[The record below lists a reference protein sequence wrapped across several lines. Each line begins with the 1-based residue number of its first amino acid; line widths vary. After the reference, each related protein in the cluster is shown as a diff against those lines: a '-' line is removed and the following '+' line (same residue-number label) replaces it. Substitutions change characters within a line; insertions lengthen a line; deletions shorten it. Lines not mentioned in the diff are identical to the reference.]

1 MRVILDKDIIHSP
14 SHLFYDES
22 TDEYGW
28 TDCFFKDSYVIT
40 DKLGITYNI
49 NEIRKLLGL
58 PEIYPRFETF
68 EKAYG
73 ELTDCPVPWFYVI
86 PKKLFLGHMRDI
98 FSKALSQIS
107 LDNDN
112 KYIDIFLSE
121 REMLCNLVQSK
132 IDNEKIGR
140 YIDDEENP
148 TVKKT
153 LQTFIGDSGWAPD
166 VFYSQTVTSTGRIVV
181 KKGPNI
187 LTLPKKYRDVLTSRY
202 EGGHIMEVDFTSL
215 EPMVLANLNG
225 ITIEGDIYES
235 LSNRLF
241 DGEVSRATTKLLML
255 SALYGAS
262 KSTIES
268 LIPKKYTTGDLIS
281 KIHSFFSTR
290 VLVNRLKSE
299 IHDSGY
305 MYNFFGRKIKK
316 TDDYRLISHYLQST
330 AVDVALLGFKEIV
343 KKVSSEGILPL
354 YVIHDAMVFDV
365 PPGAAHTLESVVG
378 EGIEIPELG
387 NFCMKLK
394 PFHCSQ

>member
-1 MRVILDKDIIHSP
+1 MYKRQ
-14 SHLFYDES
+14 
-22 TDEYGW
+22 
-28 TDCFFKDSYVIT
+28 
-40 DKLGITYNI
+40 
-49 NEIRKLLGL
+49 LLGL

-140 YIDDEENP
+140 YIDGEENP